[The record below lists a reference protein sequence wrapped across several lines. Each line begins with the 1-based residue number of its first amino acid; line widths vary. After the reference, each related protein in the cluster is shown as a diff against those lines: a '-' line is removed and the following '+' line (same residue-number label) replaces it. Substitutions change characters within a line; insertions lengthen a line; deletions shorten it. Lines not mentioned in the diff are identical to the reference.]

1 MEMIKAMMSL
11 QELHEH
17 YKSVKARINDPKRA
31 FVEKAKPTAVM
42 VVPDSDTILRL
53 FEPNFSS
60 PSEEIIYRTARKHRV
75 SVADIKSASRKYLVV
90 SARNEAA
97 YEIRMQRG
105 LSLPQ
110 IGALFHRDHSTIYH
124 GINRH
129 AARLAQQKQEIE

>member
-1 MEMIKAMMSL
+1 MEAIRVMTL

-17 YKSVKARINDPKRA
+17 YMAVKSRINDPNRA
-31 FVEKAKPTAVM
+31 FVEKTKPTAVM
-42 VVPDSDTILRL
+42 IVPDSATILRL

-75 SVADIKSASRKYLVV
+75 SVADMKSASRRRVVV

-97 YEIRMQRG
+97 YEIRRQRG
-105 LSLPQ
+105 LSFPQ
-110 IGALFHRDHSTIYH
+110 IGALFCRDHSSIYH

-129 AARLAQQKQEIE
+129 AECLTKQEAK